1 MGVMVDTVVP
11 SSAAPALALL
21 DEPEPVLQAHA
32 LSSLN
37 TLADSFW
44 PEISGAVDKI
54 QELSENVAFP
64 DKDLA
69 SLVAAKV
76 LFHLGELDE
85 ALRYALAA
93 GSLFDVDAG
102 TEFSST
108 LRSRCIDEYISVRV
122 KAAAASTA
130 AASTADR
137 NAAESSSAFAA
148 EAFTTSLQTVVE
160 RVLDGCIAKGEVNEA
175 VGVAIEAHRLDKL
188 EQVILEGCSKDAARS
203 AALDYCFDCAQSL
216 VASRQYRTDVLSLIS
231 TIHLT
236 HFTPETRNHLA
247 VANCLAFTQN
257 AQGCV
262 DILMDLVSDEKT
274 SGKANEDDL
283 ELTALQIAFDIVDND
298 EPHFAAKVVALLP
311 TVPDASPA
319 PATDTTPA
327 PVDTH
332 AAAAMEDGGDAM
344 ETDALLPYAE
354 TPVASEAVDPDPVE
368 LTKEQM
374 KIGKLRSVL
383 SGKIS
388 AALSLDFMCSQN
400 RSDSYLLKK
409 IKQSLDGR
417 SSLCHSA
424 LIFSNAVAHGG
435 TAIDTFLRENL
446 DWLARATAWAK
457 FSATSC
463 LGVIHARHT
472 SAALILL
479 SPYLPSSAGPGGPMS
494 ASAFSEGGAL
504 YALGLIA
511 ATGGDGVSMPNSN
524 GGQDDAKDYI
534 LEALRNANGSE
545 VVQHGAC
552 LGLGLSSMA
561 SWDGVGENPIYEE
574 LKNVLAAE
582 SAVAGEAAGLS
593 AGLLALGSGSERVC
607 NELLE
612 YAHDTQHEKIT
623 RGLAMGLALVSY
635 GREDDADSLIEELVG
650 DNDPILRYGGM
661 YAVALAYC
669 GTADNKAIRMLLHS
683 AVSDLSD
690 DVRRAAVIAIGFV
703 LFRHPNQVP
712 KIVALLSESCHAHVR
727 YGAAMAIGI
736 ACNGTG
742 LPAAV
747 EILERLTTDPSDF
760 VRQGA
765 LIGLA
770 LVFMHHAEERS
781 AKAAEVRKLFEATWS
796 AKLEDPVTRFGA
808 VLASGLIDA
817 GGRNGSIS
825 LASTTGH
832 RRMSAIVG
840 MAMFTQF
847 WYWFP
852 LVHFIGLSIKP
863 ASLIALNKDMKM
875 PKLEVVSDAA
885 PGLFEYTPTGPPEKA
900 KELVRAP
907 TAILS
912 VTAKTQA
919 RELRRAAAASKKK
932 TEEEGGEMAAA
943 PMELDAEASA
953 SGEKTNGETSSAP
966 AVDDTSSTSKK
977 PKTTFTV
984 LSNPCRVLPG
994 QEKSMRWSFEK
1005 GSTKV
1010 EQRYMPVK
1018 TGAASS
1024 SGIVMVRDLRKGAKE
1039 ELVEMRSLASATQAT
1054 GSAATEDTSGAVMGD
1069 GDDDDDDD
1077 GPVVDPPAP
1086 FEYADED

>member
-1 MGVMVDTVVP
+1 MGAMVEMVVP

-32 LSSLN
+32 LASLN

-54 QELSENVAFP
+54 QELSENIAFP

-93 GSLFDVDAG
+93 GVLFDVDAG

-108 LRSRCIDEYISVRV
+108 LRSRCIDEYISMRA
-122 KAAAASTA
+122 KAAEARPIIANGGDASSEA
-130 AASTADR
+130 AAK
-137 NAAESSSAFAA
+137 AFAA
-148 EAFTTSLQTVVE
+148 SLQIIVE
-160 RVLDGCIAKGEVNEA
+160 RVLDGCIAKGEINEA
-175 VGVAIEAHRLDKL
+175 IGVAIEAHRLDKL
-188 EQVILEGCSKDAARS
+188 EKVILEGCAEGAARS
-203 AALDYCFDCAQSL
+203 AALDYCFECAQSL
-216 VASRQYRTDVLSLIS
+216 VASRQYRADVLTLIS
-231 TIHLT
+231 SIHLT

-257 AQGCV
+257 AQGVV
-262 DILMDLVSDEKT
+262 DVLMDLVSDEKT
-274 SGKANEDDL
+274 HGTINEDDL

-311 TVPDASPA
+311 VALHDVA
-319 PATDTTPA
+319 PAGT
-327 PVDTH
+327 
-332 AAAAMEDGGDAM
+332 AAAASEATPATVAAEEGDAM
-344 ETDALLPYAE
+344 ETDALLPTA
-354 TPVASEAVDPDPVE
+354 ASPAASTDAVITSAVE
-368 LTKEQM
+368 PTKQQV

-383 SGKIS
+383 SGKIT
-388 AALSLDFMCSQN
+388 AALSLDFLCSHN
-400 RSDSYLLKK
+400 RSDGYLLKK

-417 SSLCHSA
+417 SSVCHSA
-424 LIFSNAVAHGG
+424 LIFANSIAHGG

-463 LGVIHARHT
+463 LGVIHSRHT

-479 SPYLPSSAGPGGPMS
+479 SPYLPTVAGSGGATS

-511 ATGGDGVSMPNSN
+511 ATGGDDVALPNN
-524 GGQDDAKDYI
+524 TGGIDDAKDYI
-534 LEALRNANGSE
+534 LEALRNANGNE

-561 SWDGVGENPIYEE
+561 SWDGLGSNAIYEE

-582 SAVAGEAAGLS
+582 SAVASEAAGLA
-593 AGLLALGSGSERVC
+593 AGLLALGSGSDRVC
-607 NELLE
+607 EELLE

-623 RGLAMGLALVSY
+623 RGLAIGLALVSY
-635 GREDDADSLIEELVG
+635 GREDDADNLIAKMVA
-650 DNDPILRYGGM
+650 DKNPILRYGGM

-669 GTADNKAIRMLLHS
+669 GTADNKAIRLLLHS

-703 LFRHPNQVP
+703 LFRHPAQVP

-747 EILERLTTDPSDF
+747 EILERLTTDSSDF

-770 LVFMHHAEERS
+770 LVFMHHTEERS
-781 AKAAEVRKLFEATWS
+781 TKAVEVRKLFEATWS

-808 VLASGLIDA
+808 VIASGLIDA
-817 GGRNGSIS
+817 GGRNGSICLTS
-825 LASTTGH
+825 STGH

-863 ASLIALNKDMKM
+863 AALVGLNKDLKM
-875 PKLEVVSDAA
+875 PKLDIVSDAS

-900 KELVRAP
+900 KELARAP

-919 RELRRAAAASKKK
+919 RELRRAAVASRNKLDVEGGSEAAAVMEVDVDAVATVGKVGEGKKEDIASPVAGEEDVTAASKK
-932 TEEEGGEMAAA
+932 
-943 PMELDAEASA
+943 
-953 SGEKTNGETSSAP
+953 
-966 AVDDTSSTSKK
+966 SKA
-977 PKTTFTV
+977 THVV
-984 LSNPCRVLPG
+984 LSNPCRVLAG
-994 QEKSMRWSFEK
+994 QEKLIRWSFDK
-1005 GSTKV
+1005 GSTRI
-1010 EQRYMPVK
+1010 EPRYQPVK
-1018 TGAASS
+1018 SGSGAA
-1024 SGIVMVRDLRKGAKE
+1024 SGIVMLRDMRKGEKE
-1039 ELVEMRSLASATQAT
+1039 EIVEMRSLASAAPAT
-1054 GSAATEDTSGAVMGD
+1054 GSVPTEDTSGAVSAD
-1069 GDDDDDDD
+1069 QDDEDEDD
-1077 GPVVDPPAP
+1077 GAVIDPPAP
-1086 FEYADED
+1086 FEYSDED